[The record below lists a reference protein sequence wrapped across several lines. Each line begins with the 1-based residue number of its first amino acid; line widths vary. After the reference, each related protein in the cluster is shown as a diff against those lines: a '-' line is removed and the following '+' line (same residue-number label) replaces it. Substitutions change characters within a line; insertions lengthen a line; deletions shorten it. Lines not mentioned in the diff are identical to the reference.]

1 MNKIL
6 KLEVFEHP
14 NLDYSEWS
22 KLGNLFHKMGVHVLK
37 DGSSYTRLSPSIN
50 YFVASAVDTPHMLS
64 LCVEPDNEKILPPA
78 PTIGIS
84 ENALLAA
91 LAITRDPTLS
101 LQLLAMRHS
110 HAV

>member
-1 MNKIL
+1 MNKVL

-22 KLGNLFHKMGVHVLK
+22 KLGNLFHKIGVHILK
-37 DGSSYTRLSPSIN
+37 DGSSYTRLSPNIN
-50 YFVASAVDTPHMLS
+50 YFVSAVDTPHMLS
-64 LCVEPDNEKILPPA
+64 LCVEPEGEKILPPA

-91 LAITRDPTLS
+91 LAIVQDPTLS
-101 LQLLAMRHS
+101 LQLLAMRHT